1 MRGNIN
7 QQVKWVVASAA
18 AHMAPSPKWS
28 SVGTAL
34 KGLVFDSWWSQL
46 TDEDIY
52 GGAGNW
58 LALGVAE
65 LANKLLAFA
74 ERDISAE
81 TGEDNWRAVE
91 EERGRGLVGQGR

>member
-1 MRGNIN
+1 M
-7 QQVKWVVASAA
+7 
-18 AHMAPSPKWS
+18 
-28 SVGTAL
+28 
-34 KGLVFDSWWSQL
+34 KGLVFDAWWSQL

-81 TGEDNWRAVE
+81 AGEGNRRAVE
-91 EERGRGLVGQGR
+91 EECVRGLVGQGFDSRRFVDILRATPYAAGPLS